1 MLIRFLL
8 IVVLALFVLRSI
20 WRIFEGIVEGATGTP
35 RSGGRSRVP
44 QRSAAM
50 VRDPICGTF
59 VVQSRALNASR
70 GGEQAFFC
78 SDECRRAWLSGA
90 PRQQPHGRHRAVR
103 QPAVGVDLPL
113 R

>member
-8 IVVLALFVLRSI
+8 IVVLALFVLRSL
-20 WRIFEGIVEGATGTP
+20 WRLFEGIVEGATGTR
-35 RSGGRSRVP
+35 RSGARSRVP
-44 QRSAAM
+44 QRGAPM

-59 VVQSRALNASR
+59 VVQSRARTATR

-90 PRQQPHGRHRAVR
+90 QSQSEPR
-103 QPAVGVDLPL
+103 PASRGA
-113 R
+113 